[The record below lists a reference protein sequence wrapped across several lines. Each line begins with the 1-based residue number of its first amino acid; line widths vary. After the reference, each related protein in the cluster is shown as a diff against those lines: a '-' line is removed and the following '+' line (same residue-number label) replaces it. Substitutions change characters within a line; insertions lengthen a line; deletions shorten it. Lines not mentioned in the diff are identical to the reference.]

1 MSSYAEYE
9 LERNRRREIQMQ
21 NLREIVMS
29 HYKRYEKLYDQL
41 VQFDALKNIPEEM
54 SSLKE
59 MMSAVLTNLQSNPE
73 QAKYHSLEVGDYI
86 YRVIELN
93 KSVKSELKM
102 NQEIR
107 QRLVKEEAIILEK
120 KKVEKFDAIWRS
132 WDDEG
137 VVSFAMGDLQK
148 LKNQL
153 NDINEQQI
161 ENQLHSIHQQ
171 STKQLLEWKA
181 QKAEKIEIQAIKAQ
195 VEDEINYLNDSKTED
210 NKASVQALLQELKL
224 IASSDVVTKEQ
235 VQSIQEKT
243 IEKFALDEIR
253 KELILSIY
261 KEIQKLGFGIV
272 KAPHVVNTNGEEQV
286 QFAAKKPSG
295 QVMYCTVKVNGNIAW
310 KFDGYEGQACQG
322 DISQLK
328 EQLQQAYGFNLDE
341 KAVYWENPDKISK
354 GAVNSTDYLR
364 K

>member
-21 NLREIVMS
+21 NLREVVMG

-41 VQFDALKNIPEEM
+41 VRFDALKNIPEEM
-54 SSLKE
+54 NSLKE
-59 MMSAVLTNLQSNPE
+59 MMNSVLTNLQSNPE
-73 QAKYHSLEVGDYI
+73 QAKYNSMEVGDYI

-93 KSVKSELKM
+93 KTIKSELKM

-107 QRLVKEEAIILEK
+107 HRLIKEEIAVAEK

-137 VVSFAMGDLQK
+137 VISFAMGDLQK
-148 LKNQL
+148 LKNEL
-153 NDINEQQI
+153 NVLSDQQI
-161 ENQLHSIHQQ
+161 ESKLNSIHQEA
-171 STKQLLEWKA
+171 TKQLMEWKV
-181 QKAEKIEIQAIKAQ
+181 QKAEKVEKQALKAQ
-195 VEDEINYLNDSKTED
+195 VEDEIAYLEEEITED
-210 NKASVQALLQELKL
+210 NQASVQELIQELKS
-224 IASSDVVTKEQ
+224 IATSELVTKER

-243 IEKFALDEIR
+243 IEKFTLDEMR

-261 KEIQKLGFGIV
+261 KEIQKLGFGII
-272 KAPHVVNTNGEEQV
+272 KTPYVVHMNGEEQI

-310 KFDGYEGQACQG
+310 KFDGYDGQACQG
-322 DISQLK
+322 DITQLK
-328 EQLQQAYGFNLDE
+328 DQLQQAYGFSLDE
-341 KAVYWENPDKISK
+341 KAVYWENPNKISK
-354 GAVNSTDYLR
+354 GAVNSAEHLR